1 MNTISTT
8 DTPLDVPTGDTTR
21 STTLPPPS
29 PQTYENARTYSD
41 AQAKPLG
48 AFGRLEELAAWISAC
63 QEQLPPAPL
72 DDVRVVVFAG
82 DHGVAAHG
90 VSAYPSSV
98 TTAIATGVAQGTAG
112 VNALASAHGIHV
124 RVVDISCL
132 DDIDIPLPAHASPV
146 VKIRRGSEPF
156 HLRDALT
163 LDETR
168 DALQLGARIATEE
181 IADGAQLLIAGDVG
195 IGNTTAATALIAA
208 TYDLPVPAATGRGT
222 GVDDEGLRRKTEVI
236 ETAIARIGARR
247 HDPLHRLAALGSAD
261 LAAATGFMMSSA
273 RQGVPLLVDGVI
285 SAAEAVMAESLQ
297 PGTRA
302 WMRAGHLSPEPG
314 CGQAL
319 SRLGLTPIVD
329 LGMRLGEGS
338 GAVCAVPI
346 VRTAVAGIRE
356 LALLSELTDVD
367 HPDNVTDRT
376 PQP

>member
-1 MNTISTT
+1 MNTTNTT
-8 DTPLDVPTGDTTR
+8 ADATLLTQAPDTGQAPY
-21 STTLPPPS
+21 LPPPS
-29 PQTYENARTYSD
+29 PQTYENARRYSD

-63 QEQLPPAPL
+63 QGQLPPAQL
-72 DDVRVVVFAG
+72 NDVRVVVFAG

-90 VSAYPSSV
+90 VSAYPSEV
-98 TTAIATGVAQGTAG
+98 TTAIATGVAQGAAG
-112 VNALASAHGIHV
+112 VNALAAAHGIQV
-124 RVVDISCL
+124 RIVDISCL
-132 DDIDIPLPAHASPV
+132 DDIDIPPAAHATPV
-146 VKIRRGSEPF
+146 AKIRRGSEPF

-168 DALQLGARIATEE
+168 EALALGDRIAAEE

-208 TYDLPVPAATGRGT
+208 TYDLPVAAVTGRGT
-222 GVDDEGLRRKTEVI
+222 GIDDEGMRRKTEVI
-236 ETAIARIGARR
+236 DTGIARVGERR

-261 LAAATGFMMSSA
+261 LAAATGFMTGAA
-273 RQGVPLLVDGVI
+273 RRGVPVLVDGVI

-302 WMRAGHLSPEPG
+302 WMRAGHLSPEPA
-314 CGQAL
+314 CGLAL
-319 SRLGLTPIVD
+319 QQLGLVPIVD

-346 VRTAVAGIRE
+346 LRTAVAGIRD

-367 HPDNVTDRT
+367 HPVTT
-376 PQP
+376 TEAPLS